1 MKLNMKMLE
10 SILNNAHIEREECNG
25 GFLTYDISIFLH
37 SIYLPLLHG
46 FIISHAYISNHKEK

>member
-1 MKLNMKMLE
+1 MKMLE